1 MCPQYTDVPAV
12 GYLTIKLKNSTWYKC
27 HNRSLTGSHMY
38 VRMYIVCTYV
48 HTYVHT
54 FVQKDVHSNARTVY
68 RKNICPRHHP
78 MRGGGGGVEGV
89 HKMLD
94 SRTQN
99 EYTHCF
105 HSAVKISDHILH
117 TSNLSIGSC
126 YLGVHGC
133 KTINVQLY
141 KHTDAESCY
150 LTILKLATANYHP
163 IKAAGAILLLT
174 RPIYFR
180 ENHRRK
186 VHP

>member
-1 MCPQYTDVPAV
+1 
-12 GYLTIKLKNSTWYKC
+12 
-27 HNRSLTGSHMY
+27 MY

-54 FVQKDVHSNARTVY
+54 FVQKDVHSNARTEY
-68 RKNICPRHHP
+68 RKKYMPP
-78 MRGGGGGVEGV
+78 ASSDAGGGGGWGGVEGA

-150 LTILKLATANYHP
+150 LTILKLPPNKSCRSNSA
-163 IKAAGAILLLT
+163 
-174 RPIYFR
+174 FD
-180 ENHRRK
+180 
-186 VHP
+186 